1 MGGKGKFTDVGG
13 GVWCVFYPV
22 SADEPLAAG
31 AGAEPLLEGM
41 F

>member
-1 MGGKGKFTDVGG
+1 MVGC
-13 GVWCVFYPV
+13 GVFFYPV